1 MKAYPFLKKTTIR
14 ILCSLALFSCT
25 VIPLHGA
32 PLSFRGGNAQIERGG
47 LVHLNMGNSVP
58 PLSFEMNI
66 VIPEWNFC
74 SIADRSKNL
83 AQKKD
88 ATGESWQGWIELRKK
103 KLEYSAMFSIR
114 DQKLHCIYE
123 LQVPNGFQMQELPLI
138 VFSGEKKE
146 KPTALLLG
154 GTLCSTDYNG
164 TYGWGNSIRF
174 ERQQMSVT
182 IAGAQKSLSLWSS
195 PGTFNVR
202 IPLAKVPEKSST
214 YRIEFSIAGEK
225 IKLAPPMDILKDG
238 KKFYLQALSQPSEPE
253 LDRTEVL
260 KLLTSETFD
269 RKTMDRV
276 EKFLDS
282 RARCY
287 SIADEAR
294 HRSIPLAPELKKAI
308 KEAYALL
315 GKMDFPALS
324 ATLERLG
331 KQVAELPAPAP
342 LTAFNPYTYLRDYTP
357 FGFRKHPEG
366 VFFYEP
372 TPFDLQYQDGFRF
385 RLLEDKRIREIFWKS
400 NGKPDFR
407 KIDFTEPV
415 QDITV
420 SRNWTGSLW
429 RTADGIEYRFHV
441 LTPMVDVDGVRTLTL
456 SGFSTPPERL
466 EYINEYGVGNA
477 AVFKEKSVWK
487 LNPEKILRP
496 FLLLMNRHWTLALLP
511 GARPTEVSFEKGI
524 LKMSMTRK
532 SYVGIVKLPTA
543 NLHPAEYPRQA
554 ELFAEIAAA
563 PPVSVRE
570 RVKNG
575 KATYIYTHKK
585 RKNDWNLKPRPIAPV
600 PPLMTLAGAD
610 APNAVRTAKYPMK
623 YGLWQFANGSTI
635 TCTIPRDR
643 TNLPVRRGVN
653 VYYRSPEDLIR
664 QYKDGAHWVR
674 LHMGREKSRPP
685 EEVWSKFEQ
694 TLKTAA
700 EHRIPL
706 LIDPH
711 HFSFDIN
718 YGKSFPPDG
727 TGQKRYVETWE
738 RLAKL
743 CSRYPEII
751 VGYDLY
757 NEPGAKWGSEKIWNE
772 LETRCI
778 AAIRKHDAKTPIYL
792 TGIDMGNPSGY
803 FSYLPPEF
811 NGTRVVTF
819 HFYTPHSFTHQKVSQ
834 NNAQAPGVFYPG
846 YVPEGRKVYLYGDAL
861 LWFDR
866 WSLGAA
872 LAPILEFH
880 AEFRLPMHCGEFGVV
895 GWANRSSEASAICW
909 TRDVTEILEHA
920 GFSWHLWNGGFG
932 MGNRFVRKYMH
943 ELWQNAEHGKT
954 R

>member
-1 MKAYPFLKKTTIR
+1 MNNVPILKQTILLLLCPPVLFLCV
-14 ILCSLALFSCT
+14 LLPLNAGNFSF
-25 VIPLHGA
+25 H
-32 PLSFRGGNAQIERGG
+32 GGNARTERGG
-47 LVHLNMGNSVP
+47 LVHLQTGDSIP
-58 PLSFEMNI
+58 PLTFEMKI

-74 SIADRSKNL
+74 SVADRSRNL
-83 AQKKD
+83 AQKKEAD
-88 ATGESWQGWIELRKK
+88 GESWKGWIEIRKK
-103 KLEYSAMFSIR
+103 KLNYSASFSIR
-114 DQKLHCIYE
+114 NQALHCIYE
-123 LQVPNGFQMQELPLI
+123 LEVPNDFKLQTPPLI
-138 VFSGEKKE
+138 LFSGRKHG
-146 KPTALLLG
+146 KPDAVALG
-154 GTLCSTDYNG
+154 GTLCSTDYDG
-164 TYGWGNSIRF
+164 AYGWGNTLRF
-174 ERQQMSVT
+174 ERQQAAVNL
-182 IAGAQKSLSLWSS
+182 GPDQKSLSLWSS
-195 PGTFNVR
+195 AESFQVR
-202 IPLAKVPEKSST
+202 IPLAEVPNRRGT
-214 YRIEFSIAGEK
+214 YRIEFTVAGEK
-225 IKLAPPMDILKDG
+225 IKLDPPMDILKEG

-260 KLLTSETFD
+260 KLLTAEPFD
-269 RKTMDRV
+269 RKIMDTV
-276 EKFLDS
+276 EKFLDL

-294 HRSIPLAPELKKAI
+294 HRSIPLSPELGKAI
-308 KEAYALL
+308 KEAYARL
-315 GKMDFPALS
+315 GRLDFPTLS
-324 ATLERLG
+324 ATLDRLQ
-331 KQVAELPAPAP
+331 KQVAQLPDPAP
-342 LTAFNPYTYLRDYTP
+342 LTKFNPYTYLRDYTP

-385 RLLEDKRIREIFWKS
+385 RLLEDRRIREIFWKS
-400 NGKPDFR
+400 VGYPDFR
-407 KIDFTEPV
+407 KVDFTEPV

-420 SRNWTGSLW
+420 SRDWTGSLW
-429 RTADGIEYRFHV
+429 RTADGVEYRFHA
-441 LTPMVDVDGVRTLTL
+441 LTPMVDVDGIRTLTL
-456 SGFSTPPERL
+456 SGFSSPPERM

-477 AVFKEKSVWK
+477 VVFQEKSVRE
-487 LNPEKILRP
+487 LNPEKISRP

-511 GARPTEVSFEKGI
+511 GARPTQMSFEKGV
-524 LKMSMTRK
+524 LKLNLNRK

-570 RVKNG
+570 WIKDG
-575 KATYIYTHKK
+575 KATYVYTHKK
-585 RKNDWNLKPRPIAPV
+585 RKNDWNLKPRRIAPV

-610 APNAVRTAKYPMK
+610 APGAVRIAKYPMK
-623 YGLWQFANGSTI
+623 YGLWQFADGSTV

-643 TNLPVRRGVN
+643 TVLPVRRGVN
-653 VYYRSPEDLIR
+653 VYYRAPEDLIR
-664 QYKDGAHWVR
+664 QHKDGAHWIR
-674 LHMGREKSRPP
+674 LHMGREKNRPP
-685 EEVWSKFEQ
+685 EEVWNTFEQ

-700 EHRIPL
+700 AHRISV

-727 TGQKRYVETWE
+727 AGQKRYVKTWE
-738 RLAKL
+738 RLAEL

-751 VGYDLY
+751 AGYDLY

-772 LETRCI
+772 LEQQCI
-778 AAIRKHDAKTPIYL
+778 AAIRKHDAKSPIYL
-792 TGIDMGNPSGY
+792 TGVDMGNPSGY
-803 FSYLPPEF
+803 FSYLPPESD
-811 NGTRVVTF
+811 GTRVVTF

-846 YVPEGRKVYLYGDAL
+846 YVPEGRKIYLYGDAL

-880 AEFRLPMHCGEFGVV
+880 AEFRLPMHCGEFGVI

-909 TRDVTEILEHA
+909 TRDVTELLEHA

-943 ELWQNAEHGKT
+943 ELWQKAEHEKT